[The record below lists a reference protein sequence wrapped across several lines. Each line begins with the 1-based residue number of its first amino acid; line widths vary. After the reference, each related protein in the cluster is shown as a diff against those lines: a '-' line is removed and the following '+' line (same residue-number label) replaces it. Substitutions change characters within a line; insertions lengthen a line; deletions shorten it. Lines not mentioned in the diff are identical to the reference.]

1 MTEFKYPPGLTP
13 PPPPGFLPNM
23 NPSAAGHDPSQLLP
37 GAQAGARRPR
47 ISPGTGG
54 QPPYQVSPPGS
65 RDHPPHC
72 TQSPRCT
79 CQQCVNQ
86 RQAKKKKQVEDID
99 PETLKKIKALEWER
113 KHG

>member
-1 MTEFKYPPGLTP
+1 
-13 PPPPGFLPNM
+13 M
-23 NPSAAGHDPSQLLP
+23 NHGAAGQDPSQY
-37 GAQAGARRPR
+37 G
-47 ISPGTGG
+47 PGTGQADRVRRQRSSPVSG
-54 QPPYQVSPPGS
+54 GSPPYSVSPPGS
-65 RDHPPHC
+65 RGAHVPEC

-79 CQQCVNQ
+79 CHQCVNQ